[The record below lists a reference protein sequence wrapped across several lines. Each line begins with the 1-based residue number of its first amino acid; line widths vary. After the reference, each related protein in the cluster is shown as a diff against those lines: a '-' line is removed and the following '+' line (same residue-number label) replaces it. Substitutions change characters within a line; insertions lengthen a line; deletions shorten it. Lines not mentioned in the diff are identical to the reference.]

1 MTGVVPTKTG
11 DVLVLAKK
19 GMSPHMVCEVS
30 ADGQQGDKFVY
41 LYSISRDRA
50 VAKARDLVVPD
61 GRIFLKDR
69 DSDEWEEISN

>member
-30 ADGQQGDKFVY
+30 ADGQQGDKSVY
-41 LYSISRDRA
+41 L
-50 VAKARDLVVPD
+50 
-61 GRIFLKDR
+61 
-69 DSDEWEEISN
+69 